1 MSSIQ
6 DDFQSWLPN
15 TTSNFNP
22 TTSSSSDSPSLSS
35 LSHELDTL
43 SGDQS
48 FDNIK
53 FHSTVSSSSRKPPP
67 FTVSSVKTD
76 TSQISFLAARGPIL
90 YAATTREVSLY
101 DPRTLTLVGSLGPSS
116 ALARSIAFGRRHRI
130 FTAHLDRKIRVWR
143 RSTADHRRHRLV
155 STLPTLQDRIFRCLI
170 PGSYVQVRRHERRLW
185 VEHADAV
192 SSLAVDDSSGLVYSA
207 SWDRSF
213 KTWDGLRCVGTVRAH
228 VDAVNTVVVGPAGR
242 TVYTG
247 SADGQIRVWSAV
259 GKRHHRLVA
268 TLEKHESSVNALTL
282 TGDGSGFCSGGG
294 DGLIIVWERENEH
307 DDEDTCE
314 FFVACWLKGHKGAV
328 LCLAQAKGVLISGS
342 SDRTVRV
349 WGIRP
354 GGYKGCLVILE
365 GHVKPVKSLVAVP
378 DDEEDMNLDEGLSVY
393 SGSLDGEIR
402 AWKISTISS
411 LIGCD

>member
-6 DDFQSWLPN
+6 EYNFQSWLPN
-15 TTSNFNP
+15 TPS
-22 TTSSSSDSPSLSS
+22 TSSESPSLSS
-35 LSHELDTL
+35 SSHELDTL
-43 SGDQS
+43 SGDPG

-53 FHSTVSSSSRKPPP
+53 FHSTISSSSLKPPP
-67 FTVSSVKTD
+67 FTVNSVKTD
-76 TSQISFLAARGPIL
+76 TPQISFLAARGPIL
-90 YAATTREVSLY
+90 YAATAREVSLY
-101 DPRTLTLVGSLGPSS
+101 DLQTLTLIGSLGPSS
-116 ALARSIAFGRRHRI
+116 ALAKSIAFGRRRRI
-130 FTAHLDRKIRVWR
+130 FTAHLDCKIRIWR
-143 RSTADHRRHRLV
+143 RTSDDHHRHHLV
-155 STLPTLQDRIFRCLI
+155 STLPTLQDRIFWCLI
-170 PGSYVQVRRHERRLW
+170 PGSYVRVRRHERRLW

-213 KTWDGLRCVGTVRAH
+213 KTWDGSRCVGSVRAH
-228 VDAVNTVVVGPAGR
+228 ADAVNAVLVGPAGR

-247 SADGQIRVWSAV
+247 SADGQIRVWSAAA
-259 GKRHHRLVA
+259 GRRHHHRLVA
-268 TLEKHESSVNALTL
+268 TLEKHESSVNALAL

-294 DGLIIVWERENEH
+294 DGSILVWERENE
-307 DDEDTCE
+307 DDEEDTCD

-328 LCLAQAKGVLISGS
+328 LCLAQANGVLISGS

-349 WGIRP
+349 WGIRA

-378 DDEEDMNLDEGLSVY
+378 DDDEDSLDEGLSVSVF

-402 AWKISTISS
+402 AWKISIRS